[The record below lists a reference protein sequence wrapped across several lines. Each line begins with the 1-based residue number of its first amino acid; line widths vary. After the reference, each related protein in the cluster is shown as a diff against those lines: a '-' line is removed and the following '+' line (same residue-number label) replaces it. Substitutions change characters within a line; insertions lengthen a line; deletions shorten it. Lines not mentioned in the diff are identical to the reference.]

1 MIQRFLN
8 KHGMG
13 DSTPNASQSSN
24 VAIAEGQPKNL
35 GMLIS
40 QASSQPPQQPLHQV
54 GEKNE
59 DYYLNNCPVELASI
73 CVKLLVDI
81 LVQVGK
87 CKSIADV
94 PPQVSQLL
102 QKCNRKSD

>member
-1 MIQRFLN
+1 LQ
-8 KHGMG
+8 
-13 DSTPNASQSSN
+13 
-24 VAIAEGQPKNL
+24 
-35 GMLIS
+35 
-40 QASSQPPQQPLHQV
+40 QASD
-54 GEKNE
+54 KNE